1 MDDEQS
7 RVASARTRTRRA
19 GRPESSPEKDFAMLV
34 TVLYG
39 GPSAEREVSL
49 VSGRAVAKG
58 LRDAGHTVHE
68 VDVRPETLEAALNHQ
83 ADVVFPVLHGTWG
96 EDGQLQAILEQR
108 KIPFVG
114 SGAAASRLG
123 MDKAATKLVWE
134 KAGLPTPPYELVT
147 KANPVTAIKAPCAVK
162 AVASGS
168 SVDVYICQDQ
178 AAADKALTTLLEK
191 YGQALVEKFIKGPEL
206 TVGLLEEKAL
216 APIRI
221 IAKVEFFDYEA
232 KYKRNDTEHRFDTGL
247 PIDLVEK
254 CQRLAEKGNAVVGA
268 RDLARIDIMI
278 DERTQQPYMLE
289 INTLPGFTPKSLL
302 PEAAG
307 HSGITFPQL
316 VDRLVKRAA
325 GRK

>member
-1 MDDEQS
+1 MH
-7 RVASARTRTRRA
+7 
-19 GRPESSPEKDFAMLV
+19 V

-49 VSGRAVAKG
+49 VSGKAVAAG
-58 LRDAGHTVHE
+58 LREAGHHVAE
-68 VDVRPETLEAALNHQ
+68 IDVRPETLDAALSKQ

-108 KIPFVG
+108 HIRFVG
-114 SGAAASRLG
+114 SGAAASKLG

-147 KANPVTAIKAPCAVK
+147 KANPITAIKVPCAVK
-162 AVASGS
+162 AVDSGS
-168 SVDVYICQDQ
+168 SVDVYICQNQ
-178 AAADKALTTLLEK
+178 ADADKALKTLLGK
-191 YGQALVEKFIKGPEL
+191 YGRALVEQFIKGPEL

-221 IAKVEFFDYEA
+221 VPKVEFFDYEA

-247 PIDLVEK
+247 PADLVEK
-254 CQRLAEKGNAVVGA
+254 CQRLAEKGNAIVGA
-268 RDLARIDIMI
+268 RDLARVDIMI
-278 DERTQQPYMLE
+278 DQKSHDPYMLE

-302 PEAAG
+302 PEAAA
-307 HSGITFPQL
+307 HAGIKFPQL

-325 GRK
+325 AR

>member
-1 MDDEQS
+1 M
-7 RVASARTRTRRA
+7 
-19 GRPESSPEKDFAMLV
+19 KV

-49 VSGRAVAKG
+49 VSGKAVAGG
-58 LRDAGHTVHE
+58 LREAGHLVNE
-68 VDVRPETLEAALNHQ
+68 VDVRPETLEAALSTP

-108 KIPFVG
+108 KVPFVG
-114 SGAAASRLG
+114 SGSAASRLG
-123 MDKAATKLVWE
+123 MDKAATKVAWE

-147 KANPVTAIKAPCAVK
+147 KAKPTTNIKAPCAIK
-162 AVASGS
+162 AVDSGS
-168 SVDVYICQDQ
+168 SVDVYICKTQ
-178 AAADKALTTLLEK
+178 ADADKALATLLAK
-191 YGQALVEKFIKGPEL
+191 HGRALVEQFIKGPEL

-221 IAKVEFFDYEA
+221 VAKVEFFDFEA

-247 PIDLVEK
+247 PADLVAK
-254 CQRLAEKGNAVVGA
+254 CQRLAEQGNAVVGA

-278 DERTQQPYMLE
+278 DEKTQQPYMLE

-307 HSGITFPQL
+307 HAGIKFPQL
-316 VDRLVKRAA
+316 VDRLVRRAA
-325 GRK
+325 TRK

>member
-1 MDDEQS
+1 MQ
-7 RVASARTRTRRA
+7 
-19 GRPESSPEKDFAMLV
+19 V

-49 VSGRAVAKG
+49 VSGRAVANG
-58 LRDAGHTVHE
+58 LREAGHAVHE
-68 VDVRPETLEAALNHQ
+68 LDVRPETLDAALAHK

-96 EDGQLQAILEQR
+96 EDGQLQVILEQR
-108 KIPFVG
+108 KIRFVG
-114 SGAAASRLG
+114 SGSAASKLG
-123 MDKAATKLVWE
+123 MDKAATKLAWE

-147 KANPVTAIKAPCAVK
+147 RANPVTAIKAPAAVK

-168 SVDVYICQDQ
+168 SVDVYICKTQ
-178 AAADKALTTLLEK
+178 ADADKALATLLDK
-191 YGQALVEKFIKGPEL
+191 YGQALVEQFIKGPEL

-221 IAKVEFFDYEA
+221 VPKVDFFDYEA

-247 PIDLVEK
+247 PIELVET
-254 CQRLAEKGNAVVGA
+254 CQRLAEKGNAIVGA

-278 DERTQQPYMLE
+278 DEKTRHPYMLE

-325 GRK
+325 ARG

>member
-1 MDDEQS
+1 M
-7 RVASARTRTRRA
+7 
-19 GRPESSPEKDFAMLV
+19 KV

-49 VSGRAVAKG
+49 VSGKAVAGG
-58 LRDAGHTVHE
+58 LREAGHQVNE
-68 VDVRPETLEAALNHQ
+68 VDVRPETLDAALATP

-108 KIPFVG
+108 NVPFVG
-114 SGAAASRLG
+114 SGSAASRLG
-123 MDKAATKLVWE
+123 MDKAATKVAWE

-147 KANPVTAIKAPCAVK
+147 KARPTTSIKAPCAVK
-162 AVASGS
+162 AVDSGS
-168 SVDVYICQDQ
+168 SVDVYICKTQ
-178 AAADKALTTLLEK
+178 ADADKALATLLGK
-191 YGQALVEKFIKGPEL
+191 YGRALVEQFIKGPEL

-221 IAKVEFFDYEA
+221 VAKVEFFDFEA

-247 PIDLVEK
+247 PADLIAK
-254 CQRLAEKGNAVVGA
+254 CQRLAEQGNAVVGA

-278 DERTQQPYMLE
+278 DEKTQQPYMLE

-307 HSGITFPQL
+307 HAGIKFPQL

-325 GRK
+325 ARK

>member
-1 MDDEQS
+1 MQ
-7 RVASARTRTRRA
+7 
-19 GRPESSPEKDFAMLV
+19 V

-49 VSGRAVAKG
+49 VSGKAVAAG
-58 LRDAGHTVHE
+58 LREAGHKVNE
-68 VDVRPETLEAALNHQ
+68 IDVRPESLDAALKNV

-108 KIPFVG
+108 KLRFVG

-123 MDKAATKLVWE
+123 MDKAATKVAWE

-147 KANPVTAIKAPCAVK
+147 NAKPTTAIKAPCAVK
-162 AVASGS
+162 AVDSGS
-168 SVDVYICQDQ
+168 SVDVYICKTQPD
-178 AAADKALTTLLEK
+178 ADKALKTLLGK
-191 YGQALVEKFIKGPEL
+191 YGRALVEQFIKGPEL

-221 IAKVEFFDYEA
+221 VPKVEFFDFEA

-247 PIDLVEK
+247 PADLIEK
-254 CQRLAEKGNAVVGA
+254 CQRLAEQGNAVVGA

-278 DERTQQPYMLE
+278 DEKTQQPYMLE

-307 HSGITFPQL
+307 HSGITFSQL
-316 VDRLVKRAA
+316 VDRLVKRAQSR
-325 GRK
+325 GNRH